1 MAQLGTPAGQEVAY
15 VAIRFPGEQ
24 RRGTVPGQLGRQ
36 VLADQRRAQARDE
49 PAEVVT
55 FKVAEQGGR
64 AGEPDSRAVDLGEA
78 RVEHALQGGHGLAVG
93 VSWLMPQ
100 REQHVE
106 IGYSGHGCAA
116 GNAPVEIAAVQA
128 IGAEAV
134 QDGRLR
140 RRYDSREC
148 SRHEGEITFAPDEAI
163 AVKPRRAHA
172 RMLAAPGTRPHQPR
186 NWLSVVQNS
195 TSKVR
200 QAKAATET
208 RRRLRGYPA
217 DQRPPSMAALRASP
231 ATM

>member
-1 MAQLGTPAGQEVAY
+1 MAQLGTPAGQEIAY

-64 AGEPDSRAVDLGEA
+64 ASEPDSRAVDLGEA
-78 RVEHALQGGHGLAVG
+78 RVEHALQGRHGLAVG

-134 QDGRLR
+134 QDGGLR
-140 RRYDSREC
+140 GCYDRREFFRY
-148 SRHEGEITFAPDEAI
+148 EGEVALAPDEAI

-172 RMLAAPGTRPHQPR
+172 RTLPVLP
-186 NWLSVVQNS
+186 V
-195 TSKVR
+195 
-200 QAKAATET
+200 
-208 RRRLRGYPA
+208 A
-217 DQRPPSMAALRASP
+217 D
-231 ATM
+231 